1 MNQENNLL
9 TQLSAALPD
18 LNKSEA
24 KVANAILEDP
34 EAATRSSIAVLATAA
49 GVSEPSVNRF
59 CKRFGATGFPD
70 FKLRLARSLVSGVRY
85 ISRAV
90 ELDDDINTYPRKLF
104 DNTITALMLARDQ
117 LPLAAIERA
126 VDYLAQARHIY
137 FFGLGTSAAV
147 AQDAEHKF
155 FRFKVPVTTCTDPLM
170 HRMLAAGGGVGDVW
184 PHADHV
190 DFHVAEEAH
199 IAGQVPGCLSR

>member
-1 MNQENNLL
+1 MNQDGNLL
-9 TQLSAALPD
+9 TALSAAMPD

-34 EAATRSSIAVLATAA
+34 EAATRSSIAVLAAA
-49 GVSEPSVNRF
+49 AQVSEPSVNRF
-59 CKRFGATGFPD
+59 CKRFGAKGFPD

-90 ELDDDINTYPRKLF
+90 EMDDDIDTYPRKLF

-117 LPLAAIERA
+117 LPLSAIERA

-137 FFGLGTSAAV
+137 FLGLGTSAAV

-170 HRMLAAGGGVGDVW
+170 HRMLAAGGGVGDV
-184 PHADHV
+184 
-190 DFHVAEEAH
+190 FFFISE
-199 IAGQVPGCLSR
+199 

>member
-59 CKRFGATGFPD
+59 CKRFGAMGFPD

-104 DNTITALMLARDQ
+104 DNTITAL
-117 LPLAAIERA
+117 I
-126 VDYLAQARHIY
+126 
-137 FFGLGTSAAV
+137 LGS
-147 AQDAEHKF
+147 
-155 FRFKVPVTTCTDPLM
+155 
-170 HRMLAAGGGVGDVW
+170 
-184 PHADHV
+184 
-190 DFHVAEEAH
+190 
-199 IAGQVPGCLSR
+199 